1 VRVDERPPGVTPVAA
16 SSRRI
21 RPDYAPRCADSDER
35 AVACQGTTREYE
47 WEYRPVS
54 VSRSLLLLGAAS
66 DRARCSHFQLLAE
79 ACSYSART
87 FNPKV
92 AGSIPARPINRSIPC
107 QPGARAAAVR
117 RERNGPSVCAAL
129 GCPPSRLGSMGPMPQ
144 TAKLSGLGVL
154 FVAGLLLAGA
164 ITAGGRAAQPTTTE
178 TTVETTT
185 APGTTESTT
194 VTVQQTTTRR
204 VIVPTT
210 TTTSPENSA
219 STTPTWVWVLLGAV
233 ALAAIGLL
241 VAFLTR
247 RGGQRGVS
255 GEERRRRLDGA
266 VASWIAQGWALD
278 NQTADSAVLRRGNE
292 VLLVAVD
299 EAGHVS
305 ARPLSQ

>member
-1 VRVDERPPGVTPVAA
+1 
-16 SSRRI
+16 
-21 RPDYAPRCADSDER
+21 
-35 AVACQGTTREYE
+35 
-47 WEYRPVS
+47 
-54 VSRSLLLLGAAS
+54 
-66 DRARCSHFQLLAE
+66 
-79 ACSYSART
+79 
-87 FNPKV
+87 
-92 AGSIPARPINRSIPC
+92 
-107 QPGARAAAVR
+107 
-117 RERNGPSVCAAL
+117 
-129 GCPPSRLGSMGPMPQ
+129 MPQ
-144 TAKLSGLGVL
+144 AAKLSGLGVL

-164 ITAGGRAAQPTTTE
+164 ITVGGRAAQTTTTE

-185 APGTTESTT
+185 APGATESTT

-210 TTTSPENSA
+210 TTSQESSA

-233 ALAAIGLL
+233 ALTAIGLL

-255 GEERRRRLDGA
+255 GEERRRRLDGT

>member
-1 VRVDERPPGVTPVAA
+1 MR
-16 SSRRI
+16 
-21 RPDYAPRCADSDER
+21 
-35 AVACQGTTREYE
+35 
-47 WEYRPVS
+47 
-54 VSRSLLLLGAAS
+54 
-66 DRARCSHFQLLAE
+66 RARVL
-79 ACSYSART
+79 YSGEQT
-87 FNPKV
+87 W
-92 AGSIPARPINRSIPC
+92 
-107 QPGARAAAVR
+107 QYGA
-117 RERNGPSVCAAL
+117 
-129 GCPPSRLGSMGPMPQ
+129 MPQ
-144 TAKLSGLGVL
+144 AAKLSGLGVV

-164 ITAGGRAAQPTTTE
+164 ITVGGRAAQTTTTE

-210 TTTSPENSA
+210 TTSQESSA

-233 ALAAIGLL
+233 ALTAIGLL
-241 VAFLTR
+241 VAFLAR
-247 RGGQRGVS
+247 RGGQRGVP

-292 VLLVAVD
+292 VLLVGVD

>member
-1 VRVDERPPGVTPVAA
+1 MR
-16 SSRRI
+16 
-21 RPDYAPRCADSDER
+21 
-35 AVACQGTTREYE
+35 
-47 WEYRPVS
+47 
-54 VSRSLLLLGAAS
+54 
-66 DRARCSHFQLLAE
+66 RARVL
-79 ACSYSART
+79 YARKQT
-87 FNPKV
+87 W
-92 AGSIPARPINRSIPC
+92 
-107 QPGARAAAVR
+107 QYGA
-117 RERNGPSVCAAL
+117 
-129 GCPPSRLGSMGPMPQ
+129 MPQ
-144 TAKLSGLGVL
+144 AAKLSGLGVL

-164 ITAGGRAAQPTTTE
+164 ITAGGRAAQTTTTE
-178 TTVETTT
+178 TTLETTT

-210 TTTSPENSA
+210 TTTSPESSA

-241 VAFLTR
+241 VALLTR
-247 RGGQRGVS
+247 RGGRGVP

>member
-1 VRVDERPPGVTPVAA
+1 
-16 SSRRI
+16 
-21 RPDYAPRCADSDER
+21 
-35 AVACQGTTREYE
+35 
-47 WEYRPVS
+47 
-54 VSRSLLLLGAAS
+54 
-66 DRARCSHFQLLAE
+66 
-79 ACSYSART
+79 
-87 FNPKV
+87 
-92 AGSIPARPINRSIPC
+92 
-107 QPGARAAAVR
+107 
-117 RERNGPSVCAAL
+117 
-129 GCPPSRLGSMGPMPQ
+129 MPQ
-144 TAKLSGLGVL
+144 AAKLSGLGVL

-241 VAFLTR
+241 VAFLLTR
-247 RGGQRGVS
+247 GGGQRGVP

-266 VASWIAQGWALD
+266 VASWIAQGWAID

>member
-1 VRVDERPPGVTPVAA
+1 MKVGESAGLRDQDVTTTGPYCPEPVEQPGRVV
-16 SSRRI
+16 
-21 RPDYAPRCADSDER
+21 
-35 AVACQGTTREYE
+35 
-47 WEYRPVS
+47 
-54 VSRSLLLLGAAS
+54 
-66 DRARCSHFQLLAE
+66 
-79 ACSYSART
+79 
-87 FNPKV
+87 
-92 AGSIPARPINRSIPC
+92 PC
-107 QPGARAAAVR
+107 QPARGPQRPEGDGERPACMRRARVLYARKQTWQYGA
-117 RERNGPSVCAAL
+117 
-129 GCPPSRLGSMGPMPQ
+129 MPQ
-144 TAKLSGLGVL
+144 AAKLSGLGVL

-164 ITAGGRAAQPTTTE
+164 ITAGGRAAQTTTTE
-178 TTVETTT
+178 TTLETTT

-210 TTTSPENSA
+210 TTTSPESSA

-241 VAFLTR
+241 VALLTR
-247 RGGQRGVS
+247 RGGRGVP

-266 VASWIAQGWALD
+266 VASWIAQGWAID

-292 VLLVAVD
+292 VLLVGVD